1 MNLDGHQPGGD
12 TATAS
17 LRQLELTSRE
27 IEVLRLLAHG
37 MTNPEIGSELFISR
51 KTASSHVSHILSKL
65 GVQNRTAAAAAA
77 QRLGLDRQTLREC
90 PEA

>member
-1 MNLDGHQPGGD
+1 
-12 TATAS
+12 
-17 LRQLELTSRE
+17 
-27 IEVLRLLAHG
+27 

-77 QRLGLDRQTLREC
+77 QRLGLDRQTLSEC